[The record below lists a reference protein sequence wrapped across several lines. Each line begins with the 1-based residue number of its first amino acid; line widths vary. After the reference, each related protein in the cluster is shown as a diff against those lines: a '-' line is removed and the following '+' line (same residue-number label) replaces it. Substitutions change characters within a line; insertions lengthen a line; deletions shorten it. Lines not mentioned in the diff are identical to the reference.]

1 MGSSGSSSMER
12 LPPILER
19 PAPVSNGEPTGRG
32 RAHSVL
38 RAAAKGPRAP
48 LGAVPRH
55 CVPSWGTYIW
65 ELLYGGAG
73 ADLQRNRSPSAPHR
87 FSGLG
92 PGRAGP
98 SAGQG
103 AQHVGPPFDAL
114 PPTGLRDGRAVE
126 IRLFRRERPERWG
139 FVSRRAAAG
148 ATPSCSGSTRSRVG
162 SDRCR
167 EPGSSRESVRQAF
180 RRQ

>member
-1 MGSSGSSSMER
+1 MGSSGSSSMKR
-12 LPPILER
+12 SPPILER
-19 PAPVSNGEPTGRG
+19 HAPVSNGEPTGRG

-55 CVPSWGTYIW
+55 CVPSWNTYIW

-73 ADLQRNRSPSAPHR
+73 EDLQRNRSPSAPQR
-87 FSGLG
+87 FSGPG
-92 PGRAGP
+92 PGRP
-98 SAGQG
+98 RSSAGQG
-103 AQHVGPPFDAL
+103 APHVGRPFDAW
-114 PPTGLRDGRAVE
+114 PPTRLRDGRAME
-126 IRLFRRERPERWG
+126 IRLFRRERPARSD
-139 FVSRRAAAG
+139 FASRRAAAG

-162 SDRCR
+162 SDRCH
-167 EPGSSRESVRQAF
+167 EPGSSRESVRPAF